1 MFKKRQTPHWWKKL
15 VELGNATPRHS
26 DTNKRSYR
34 TSSQRFFWGLA
45 GLLAY
50 FLLGAYVLG
59 GDGSGSSDNVGIYKL
74 LMGALIVGGLAAF
87 LAPRL
92 NEGLER
98 MLPSGRRKQE
108 ELKKKQGGS
117 SRSSRRSGR
126 SSSSSRSANHDSSS
140 STSSKPTQSEGSDPS
155 DPVSDKADR

>member
-1 MFKKRQTPHWWKKL
+1 MFKKRQPPHWWKKL

-45 GLLAY
+45 GLFTY

-74 LMGALIVGGLAAF
+74 LIGALIVGGLAAF

-108 ELKKKQGGS
+108 ELKKKQTRS
-117 SRSSRRSGR
+117 SRSSQR
-126 SSSSSRSANHDSSS
+126 SSSSSRSGNHDSSRGS
-140 STSSKPTQSEGSDPS
+140 RPQSIQAGRSDQP
-155 DPVSDKADR
+155 DRPADKTDK